1 MTGRSFF
8 SLPMAADRDIRVR
21 MKAAHLIES
30 ASFFRGLSV
39 AVRKALESVC
49 RPQRLDKG
57 QVLFVEAREGDA
69 FFLLVSGGIRLHKNT
84 PDGRE
89 VVIRVIRPGEVFA
102 EVVLF
107 ESPVYPVT
115 ATALDESLVL
125 RIARRDFHRLL
136 EEESFRTSFIAMLM
150 EKQRYLAE
158 RLGRMT
164 SQSVEERFFAFLR
177 EQHGEAREIRLAM
190 SKKELAAAIGI
201 TPETLS
207 RLLGR
212 LQKEK
217 RLRVRGRTLTL
228 LKEQ

>member
-1 MTGRSFF
+1 
-8 SLPMAADRDIRVR
+8 

-102 EVVLF
+102 DHSSLSLITLAGLVL
-107 ESPVYPVT
+107 S
-115 ATALDESLVL
+115 LSSLVL
-125 RIARRDFHRLL
+125 N
-136 EEESFRTSFIAMLM
+136 S
-150 EKQRYLAE
+150 
-158 RLGRMT
+158 
-164 SQSVEERFFAFLR
+164 SVGLTPAFLSICSAWSPMFLVS
-177 EQHGEAREIRLAM
+177 E
-190 SKKELAAAIGI
+190 
-201 TPETLS
+201 
-207 RLLGR
+207 
-212 LQKEK
+212 
-217 RLRVRGRTLTL
+217 
-228 LKEQ
+228 